1 MKKDKANLAYLEK
14 LVGPQ
19 GIEMIERLSKN
30 ELTDQQIAEE
40 TSTDLNIVRRTL
52 FTLYEHHLAS
62 YILERDKETGWMLYR
77 WRVDFADIE
86 RRLADDAQKLISTL
100 EKWLDGELNTV
111 YYTCDNHCSRF
122 TFDMASGY
130 ACGYQFV
137 CPVCKQSL
145 YYEDTSKLTDA
156 MQGKIDELKTDA
168 QAIFYLENLSIFE
181 LAQTEQE

>member
-1 MKKDKANLAYLEK
+1 
-14 LVGPQ
+14 
-19 GIEMIERLSKN
+19 
-30 ELTDQQIAEE
+30 
-40 TSTDLNIVRRTL
+40 
-52 FTLYEHHLAS
+52 
-62 YILERDKETGWMLYR
+62 
-77 WRVDFADIE
+77 VDFADIE

-111 YYTCDNHCSRF
+111 YYTCDNHCSRY